1 MNPST
6 SAAVT
11 PWTGLPTTVKKTFRS
26 NLAASTEFAR
36 HRAAK
41 NSRYNRSSREI
52 VESSRPILRA
62 ISRTP

>member
-36 HRAAK
+36 HRAPV
-41 NSRYNRSSREI
+41 R
-52 VESSRPILRA
+52 
-62 ISRTP
+62 